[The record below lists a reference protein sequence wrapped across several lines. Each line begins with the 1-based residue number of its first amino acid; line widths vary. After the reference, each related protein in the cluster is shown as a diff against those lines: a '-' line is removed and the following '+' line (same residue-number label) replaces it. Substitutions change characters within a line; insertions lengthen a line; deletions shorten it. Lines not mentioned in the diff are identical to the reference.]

1 MEIDRG
7 TRIDEIACSNG
18 INGNI
23 IAAKV
28 DGRAVD
34 LSRQLENDCSLA
46 WVSVD
51 SPDGLDV
58 LRHSTAHLMAQA
70 VQSLFPGTQVTI
82 GPTIE
87 DGFYYDFKRDQ
98 AFTPEEIKKI
108 ESRMEE
114 IAKSNLKVTREEMPK
129 GQAIELFRRMGE
141 DYKVAILEDI
151 PDEVVSLYRQGDWVD
166 LCRGPHVP
174 STGVLKAFKL
184 TGVAGA
190 YWRGNEKNEMLQRI
204 YGTAWPTKQALKEYL
219 RLVEEA
225 KKRDH
230 RKLGQELG
238 LFMISDAIGPG
249 LPIWLPKGAMVRS
262 ILERYIVDI
271 ERSMGYQHVNTP
283 QLARVD
289 LYKRS
294 GHWDHF
300 KDNMYPPMEF
310 ESKEELVLR
319 PMNCPHHIT
328 IYKHGLHSYRD
339 LPIRLAE
346 LGTMYRYERSGAL
359 SGLSRV
365 RAMTL
370 NDAHI
375 FCLPEQIQAETVAVL
390 RLIQRVYRDF
400 GFKDYWYRLSL
411 RNPND
416 KANFVDNDGMWDR
429 AEAYLRQALTEV
441 GVPFKEAVGEAAYY
455 GPKIDV
461 QLNDVLGHSETLS
474 TVQLDFYLP
483 ERFELEY
490 VDRDGQYKRPV
501 MIHRGVISTME
512 RMMAF
517 LIEHYAGNFPL
528 WLAPVQIKVV
538 TVTDQQLDYARKVSA
553 ELKDAGWRVELDG
566 RNEKLGYK
574 IREAQLAKIP
584 YAIVIGDKEVAGSD
598 RGAAPARRREPGAD
612 GVWRF
617 QRQAACRGCRR
628 NGRSIEIMRSNEE
641 WRCPIAREA
650 RINHQIRAREVR
662 VIGRQGRAARRYAVA

>member
-1 MEIDRG
+1 LTRKRSAVQSCPCLPLFANKIEMDSIHVTLPDGKSVEIPRG
-7 TRIDEIACSNG
+7 TRIDEIAPVVAT
-18 INGNI
+18 NGNI
-23 IAAKV
+23 IAAKI
-28 DGRAVD
+28 DGRPVD
-34 LSRQLENDCSLA
+34 LSRRLDSDCSLA
-46 WVSVD
+46 WVSID

-87 DGFYYDFKRDQ
+87 DGFYYDFKRDR
-98 AFTPEEIKKI
+98 AFTPEEIEKI
-108 ESRMEE
+108 EARMEE
-114 IAKSNLKVTREEMPK
+114 IAKSDLKVSREEMPK
-129 GQAIELFRRMGE
+129 SQAIELFRGMGE
-141 DYKVAILEDI
+141 DYKVAIIEDL
-151 PDEVVSLYRQGDWVD
+151 PDENVSLYRQGDWVD

-174 STGVLKAFKL
+174 STGAIKAFKL

-204 YGTAWPTKQALKEYL
+204 YGTAWPTKQALKEHL
-219 RLVEEA
+219 RLLEEA

-238 LFMISDAIGPG
+238 LFMISDVVGPG

-310 ESKEELVLR
+310 ENKEELVLR

-339 LPIRLAE
+339 LPVRLAE
-346 LGTMYRYERSGAL
+346 LGTMYRYERSGVL

-375 FCLPEQIQAETVAVL
+375 FCLPEQIQAETVGVL
-390 RLIQRVYRDF
+390 QLIQRVYRDF

-411 RNPND
+411 RNPMD
-416 KANFVDNDGMWDR
+416 KANFVDNDAMWDR
-429 AEAYLRQALTEV
+429 AEGYLRQALNEV
-441 GVPFKEAVGEAAYY
+441 GVSFKEAVGEAAYY

-528 WLAPVQIKVV
+528 WLAPVQVKVV
-538 TVTDQQLDYARKVSA
+538 TVTDQQLDYARRVSA
-553 ELKDAGWRVELDG
+553 ELTAAGWRVELDE

-584 YAIVIGDKEVAGSD
+584 YAVVIGDKEVEAQTV
-598 RGAAPARRREPGAD
+598 APRRRGGENVAPLSVGD
-612 GVWRF
+612 F
-617 QRQAACRGCRR
+617 IQRLKFEVAQERG
-628 NGRSIEIMRSNEE
+628 
-641 WRCPIAREA
+641 EA
-650 RINHQIRAREVR
+650 
-662 VIGRQGRAARRYAVA
+662 

>member
-1 MEIDRG
+1 MDSVRVTLSDGKSVEIRRG
-7 TRIDEIACSNG
+7 SRIYELASLLSVDG
-18 INGNI
+18 GI
-23 IAAKV
+23 IAAKLN
-28 DGRAVD
+28 GSPVD
-34 LSRQLENDCSLA
+34 LSRALDEDCSVE
-46 WVSVD
+46 WVSID
-51 SPDGLDV
+51 SPEGLDV

-82 GPTIE
+82 GPTIQ
-87 DGFYYDFKRDQ
+87 DGFYYDFKRETP
-98 AFTPEEIKKI
+98 FTPEEIAKI
-108 ESRMEE
+108 EQRMEE
-114 IAKSNLKVTREEMPK
+114 LARANLKVTREEMPK
-129 GQAIELFRRMGE
+129 AQAIEMFRRMGE
-141 DYKVAILEDI
+141 DYKVSIIEGITED
-151 PDEVVSLYRQGDWVD
+151 PVSLYRQGDWID

-174 STGVLKAFKL
+174 STGKLKAFKI

-190 YWRGNEKNEMLQRI
+190 YWRGDEKNEMLQRI
-204 YGTAWPTKQALKEYL
+204 YGTSWPTKPALKEYL

-249 LPIWLPKGAMVRS
+249 LPIWLPKGALLRS

-271 ERSMGYQHVNTP
+271 ERSLGYQHVNTP

-300 KDNMYPPMEF
+300 KDNMYPPIEF
-310 ESKEELVLR
+310 ENKEELVLR
-319 PMNCPHHIT
+319 PMNCPHHII
-328 IYKHGLHSYRD
+328 IYKHELHSYRN

-375 FCLPEQIQAETVAVL
+375 FCLPQQIQAEAVSVI

-400 GFKDYWYRLSL
+400 GFKEYWYRLSL
-411 RNPND
+411 RNPKD
-416 KANFVDNDGMWDR
+416 KINFVDNDAMWDT
-429 AEAYLRQALTEV
+429 AEEYLRKALAEV
-441 GVPFKEAVGEAAYY
+441 GVPYEEAPGEAAYY

-490 VDRDGQYKRPV
+490 VDKDGQYRRPV

-512 RMMAF
+512 RMTAF
-517 LIEHYAGNFPL
+517 LIEHHAGNFPL
-528 WLAPVQIKVV
+528 WLAPVQLKIV
-538 TVTDQQLDYARKVSA
+538 TVTEQQLDYAREVFT
-553 ELKDAGWRVELDG
+553 ELKDAGWRVELDE

-584 YAIVIGDKEVAGSD
+584 YAIVIGDSEVQAQTVAPRRRGGENLGPMPLNELFERLKSEVAQE
-598 RGAAPARRREPGAD
+598 RG
-612 GVWRF
+612 
-617 QRQAACRGCRR
+617 
-628 NGRSIEIMRSNEE
+628 
-641 WRCPIAREA
+641 EA
-650 RINHQIRAREVR
+650 
-662 VIGRQGRAARRYAVA
+662 

>member
-1 MEIDRG
+1 MDSVRVTLSDGKSVEIRRG
-7 TRIDEIACSNG
+7 SRIYELASLLSVDG
-18 INGNI
+18 GI
-23 IAAKV
+23 IAAKLN
-28 DGRAVD
+28 GSPVD
-34 LSRQLENDCSLA
+34 LSRALNEDCSVE
-46 WVSVD
+46 WVSID
-51 SPDGLDV
+51 SPEGLDV

-82 GPTIE
+82 GPTIQ
-87 DGFYYDFKRDQ
+87 DGFYYDFKRETP
-98 AFTPEEIKKI
+98 FTPEEIAKI
-108 ESRMEE
+108 EHRMEE
-114 IAKSNLKVTREEMPK
+114 LARANLKVTREEMPK
-129 GQAIELFRRMGE
+129 AQAIEMFRRMGE
-141 DYKVAILEDI
+141 DYKVSIIEGITED
-151 PDEVVSLYRQGDWVD
+151 PVSLYRQGDWID

-174 STGVLKAFKL
+174 STGKLKAFKS

-190 YWRGNEKNEMLQRI
+190 YWRGDEKNEMLQRI
-204 YGTAWPTKQALKEYL
+204 YGTSWPTKPALKEYL

-249 LPIWLPKGAMVRS
+249 LPIWLPKGALLRS

-271 ERSMGYQHVNTP
+271 ERSLGYQHVNTP

-300 KDNMYPPMEF
+300 KENMYPPMAF
-310 ESKEELVLR
+310 ENKEELVLR
-319 PMNCPHHIT
+319 PMNCPHHII
-328 IYKHGLHSYRD
+328 IYKHELHSYRN

-375 FCLPEQIQAETVAVL
+375 FCLPQQIQAEAVSVI

-400 GFKDYWYRLSL
+400 GFKEYWYRLSL
-411 RNPND
+411 RNPKD
-416 KANFVDNDGMWDR
+416 KINFVDNDAMWDT
-429 AEAYLRQALTEV
+429 AEEYLRKALAEV
-441 GVPFKEAVGEAAYY
+441 GVPYEEAPGEAAYY

-490 VDRDGQYKRPV
+490 VDKDGQYRRPV

-512 RMMAF
+512 RMTAF
-517 LIEHYAGNFPL
+517 LIEHHAGNFPL
-528 WLAPVQIKVV
+528 WLAPVQLKIV
-538 TVTDQQLDYARKVSA
+538 TVTEQQLDYAREVFT
-553 ELKDAGWRVELDG
+553 ELKDAGWRVELDE
-566 RNEKLGYK
+566 RNEKLGDK

-584 YAIVIGDKEVAGSD
+584 YAIVIGDSEVQAQTVAPRRRGGENLGPMPLNELFERLKSEVAQE
-598 RGAAPARRREPGAD
+598 RG
-612 GVWRF
+612 
-617 QRQAACRGCRR
+617 
-628 NGRSIEIMRSNEE
+628 
-641 WRCPIAREA
+641 EA
-650 RINHQIRAREVR
+650 
-662 VIGRQGRAARRYAVA
+662 

>member
-1 MEIDRG
+1 MDNIRVRLPDGKSVDVGRG
-7 TRIDEIACSNG
+7 TPIEKIAASVGID
-18 INGNI
+18 GNV

-28 DGRAVD
+28 DGRPMD
-34 LSRQLENDCSLA
+34 LSRFIENDCSLS
-46 WVSVD
+46 WVSIE
-51 SPDGLDV
+51 SPEGLDV

-87 DGFYYDFKRDQ
+87 DGFYYDFKRDRP
-98 AFTPEEIKKI
+98 FTLEELEKI
-108 ESRMEE
+108 EARMEE

-129 GQAIELFRRMGE
+129 SQAIELFRAMGE
-141 DYKVAILEDI
+141 DYKVTIIEEL
-151 PDEVVSLYRQGDWVD
+151 PDEKVSLYRQGDWVD

-174 STGVLKAFKL
+174 STAVIKAFKL
-184 TGVAGA
+184 THVAGA

-204 YGTAWPTKQALKEYL
+204 YGTAWPTKQALKEHL
-219 RLVEEA
+219 RLLEEA

-249 LPIWLPKGAMVRS
+249 LPLLLPKGAMIRS

-271 ERSMGYQHVNTP
+271 ERSGGYQHVNTP

-289 LYKRS
+289 LYKQS

-310 ESKEELVLR
+310 ENKEQLVLR
-319 PMNCPHHIT
+319 PMNCPHHIM
-328 IYKHGLHSYRD
+328 IYKHELRSYRD
-339 LPIRLAE
+339 LPLRLAE
-346 LGTMYRYERSGAL
+346 LGTMYRYERSGTL

-375 FCLPEQIQAETVAVL
+375 FCLPEQIQSETVGVL
-390 RLIQRVYRDF
+390 RLIERVYRDF

-411 RNPND
+411 RNPKD
-416 KANFVDNDGMWDR
+416 KTSFVDNDRMWDG
-429 AEAYLRQALTEV
+429 AEQHLRQALSEA
-441 GVPFKEAVGEAAYY
+441 GVSYKEAVGEAAYY

-461 QLNDVLGHSETLS
+461 QLNDILGHSETLS

-490 VDRDGQYKRPV
+490 VDKDGQYKRPV

-512 RMMAF
+512 RMMSF

-528 WLAPVQIKVV
+528 WLAPVQLKIV
-538 TVTDQQLDYARKVSA
+538 TVTDQQLEYARKVYQ
-553 ELKDAGWRVELDG
+553 ELKASGWRVELDE

-584 YAIVIGDKEVAGSD
+584 YTVVIGDKEIAAQTVA
-598 RGAAPARRREPGAD
+598 PRRRGGENLPPMSVPD
-612 GVWRF
+612 F
-617 QRQAACRGCRR
+617 IQRL
-628 NGRSIEIMRSNEE
+628 RSEL
-641 WRCPIAREA
+641 AQKGGEA
-650 RINHQIRAREVR
+650 
-662 VIGRQGRAARRYAVA
+662 

>member
-1 MEIDRG
+1 MESIRVTLPDGKPVEVHRG
-7 TRIDEIACSNG
+7 TKVADLASSLGLNG
-18 INGNI
+18 AI

-28 DGRAVD
+28 DGCLVD
-34 LSRQLENDCSLA
+34 LDRVLDNDCA
-46 WVSVD
+46 IEWVSSD
-51 SPDGLDV
+51 SPDGLDI

-98 AFTPEEIKKI
+98 PFTAEELEKI
-108 ESRMEE
+108 ETRMEE
-114 IAKSNLKVTREEMPK
+114 IAKSNLKVVREEMPK
-129 GQAIELFRRMGE
+129 SQAIELFRKMGE
-141 DYKVAILEDI
+141 DYKVVILKDI
-151 PDEVVSLYRQGDWVD
+151 PEETVSLYRQGDWVD

-174 STGVLKAFKL
+174 STKALRAFKL

-190 YWRGNEKNEMLQRI
+190 YWRGDEKNEMLQRI
-204 YGTAWPTKQALKEYL
+204 YGTAWATKEALKEHL
-219 RLVEEA
+219 RRLEEA

-238 LFMISDAIGPG
+238 LFMVSDAIGPG
-249 LPIWLPKGAMVRS
+249 LPLWLPKGALVRS
-262 ILERYIVDI
+262 ILERYIVDL
-271 ERSMGYQHVNTP
+271 ERGLGYQHVNTP

-310 ESKEELVLR
+310 ENKEQLVLR
-319 PMNCPHHIT
+319 PMNCPHHIM
-328 IYKHGLHSYRD
+328 IYKHELHSYRD

-375 FCLPEQIQAETVAVL
+375 FCLPEQIQSEAVGVL
-390 RLIQRVYRDF
+390 RLIERVYRDF
-400 GFKDYWYRLSL
+400 GFKDYWFRLSL
-411 RNPND
+411 RNPKD
-416 KANFVDNDGMWDR
+416 KANFVDNDAMWDK
-429 AEAYLRQALTEV
+429 AESCLREALREV
-441 GVPFKEAVGEAAYY
+441 GVPYKEATGEAAYY

-490 VDRDGQYKRPV
+490 VDKDGQYKRPV

-528 WLAPVQIKVV
+528 WLAPVQLKVV
-538 TVTDQQLDYARKVSA
+538 TVTDQQLDYAQRVAS
-553 ELKDAGWRVELDG
+553 ELKEAGWRVEVDE

-584 YAIVIGDKEVAGSD
+584 YAVVIGDKEVQSQTVA
-598 RGAAPARRREPGAD
+598 ARRRGGENLAPMSVSAFIER
-612 GVWRF
+612 VKAEMV
-617 QRQAACRGCRR
+617 QERG
-628 NGRSIEIMRSNEE
+628 GS
-641 WRCPIAREA
+641 
-650 RINHQIRAREVR
+650 
-662 VIGRQGRAARRYAVA
+662 

>member
-1 MEIDRG
+1 MDRIHVTLPDG
-7 TRIDEIACSNG
+7 KSVEVRPETTIDEIIDSAGLKKNV
-18 INGNI
+18 

-34 LSRQLENDCSLA
+34 LKHAVEKDCALEWISL
-46 WVSVD
+46 D
-51 SPDGLDV
+51 SAEGLDI
-58 LRHSTAHLMAQA
+58 LRHSTAHLMAEA

-87 DGFYYDFKRDQ
+87 DGFYYDFKRDK
-98 AFTPEEIKKI
+98 AFSPEELEQI
-108 ESRMEE
+108 EKRMQELSKANAT
-114 IAKSNLKVTREEMPK
+114 ITREEMPRA
-129 GQAIELFRRMGE
+129 QAIEMFRKMGE
-141 DYKVAILEDI
+141 DYKVEILEGI
-151 PDEVVSLYRQGDWVD
+151 PDETVSLYRQSDWVD
-166 LCRGPHVP
+166 LCRGPHLP
-174 STGVLKAFKL
+174 STGWVKAFKL

-204 YGTAWPTKQALKEYL
+204 YGTAWDTRENLKDYL
-219 RLVEEA
+219 RRVEEA

-238 LFMISDAIGPG
+238 LFMVSEAIGPG
-249 LPIWLPKGAMVRS
+249 LPLLLPKGAMIRS
-262 ILERYIVDI
+262 ILERYIVDL
-271 ERSMGYQHVNTP
+271 ERSVGYQHVSTP

-289 LYKRS
+289 LYKQS
-294 GHWDHF
+294 GHWEHF
-300 KDNMYPPMEF
+300 KNNMYPPMEF
-310 ESKEELVLR
+310 ENKEELVLR
-319 PMNCPHHIT
+319 PMNCPHHII
-328 IYKHGLHSYRD
+328 IYKHELRSYRD

-346 LGTMYRYERSGAL
+346 LGTMYRYERSGTL

-375 FCLPEQIQAETVAVL
+375 FCLPEQIQAEAVGVL
-390 RLIQRVYRDF
+390 QLIERVYRNF

-411 RNPND
+411 RDPKD
-416 KANFVDNDGMWDR
+416 KVNFVDNDAMWEK
-429 AEAYLRQALTEV
+429 AESHLRQALKEV
-441 GVPFKEAVGEAAYY
+441 GVPYKEALGEAAYY

-490 VDRDGQYKRPV
+490 VDKDGQYKRPV
-501 MIHRGVISTME
+501 MVHRGVISTME
-512 RMMAF
+512 RMMSF

-528 WLAPVQIKVV
+528 WLAPVQLKIV
-538 TVTDQQLDYARKVSA
+538 TVTDQQLEYAKEVFK
-553 ELKDAGWRVELDG
+553 ELRDSGWRVELDG

-584 YAIVIGDKEVAGSD
+584 YTVVIGDKEVEA
-598 RGAAPARRREPGAD
+598 RTVAPRRRGGENLGPMPLAQ
-612 GVWRF
+612 F
-617 QRQAACRGCRR
+617 
-628 NGRSIEIMRSNEE
+628 IEKLRAELAQEMG
-641 WRCPIAREA
+641 EA
-650 RINHQIRAREVR
+650 
-662 VIGRQGRAARRYAVA
+662 

>member
-1 MEIDRG
+1 
-7 TRIDEIACSNG
+7 
-18 INGNI
+18 
-23 IAAKV
+23 
-28 DGRAVD
+28 
-34 LSRQLENDCSLA
+34 
-46 WVSVD
+46 
-51 SPDGLDV
+51 
-58 LRHSTAHLMAQA
+58 
-70 VQSLFPGTQVTI
+70 
-82 GPTIE
+82 
-87 DGFYYDFKRDQ
+87 
-98 AFTPEEIKKI
+98 
-108 ESRMEE
+108 
-114 IAKSNLKVTREEMPK
+114 
-129 GQAIELFRRMGE
+129 
-141 DYKVAILEDI
+141 
-151 PDEVVSLYRQGDWVD
+151 RQGDWVD

-174 STGVLKAFKL
+174 STAAIKAFKL

-190 YWRGNEKNEMLQRI
+190 YWRGDEKNEMLQRI
-204 YGTAWPTKQALKEYL
+204 YGTAWPTKQALKEHL
-219 RLVEEA
+219 RLLEEA

-238 LFMISDAIGPG
+238 LFMISDAVGPG

-289 LYKRS
+289 LYKQS

-300 KDNMYPPMEF
+300 KKNMYPPMQL

-319 PMNCPHHIT
+319 PMNCPHHIA

-339 LPIRLAE
+339 LPVRLAE

-375 FCLPEQIQAETVAVL
+375 FCLPEQIQTETVAVL

-400 GFKDYWYRLSL
+400 GFQDYWYRLSL
-411 RNPND
+411 RNRMD
-416 KANFVDNDGMWDR
+416 KANFVDNDDMWDR
-429 AEAYLRQALTEV
+429 AEAYLRQALNEV

-490 VDRDGQYKRPV
+490 VDRDGHYKRPV

-528 WLAPVQIKVV
+528 WLAPVQVKVV
-538 TVTDQQLDYARKVSA
+538 TVTDEQLDYARKVSA
-553 ELKDAGWRVELDG
+553 ELKDAGWRVELDE

-584 YAIVIGDKEVAGSD
+584 YAVVIGAKEVEAQTVTPRRRGGENLPPLSVND
-598 RGAAPARRREPGAD
+598 FIVRLKAEVAQERGAA
-612 GVWRF
+612 
-617 QRQAACRGCRR
+617 
-628 NGRSIEIMRSNEE
+628 
-641 WRCPIAREA
+641 
-650 RINHQIRAREVR
+650 
-662 VIGRQGRAARRYAVA
+662 

>member
-1 MEIDRG
+1 MDSVRVTLSDGKSVEIRRG
-7 TRIDEIACSNG
+7 SRIYELASLLSVDG
-18 INGNI
+18 GI
-23 IAAKV
+23 IAAKLN
-28 DGRAVD
+28 GSPVD
-34 LSRQLENDCSLA
+34 LSRALDEDCSLE
-46 WVSVD
+46 WVSID
-51 SPDGLDV
+51 SPEGLDV

-82 GPTIE
+82 GPTIQ
-87 DGFYYDFKRDQ
+87 DGFYYDFKRETP
-98 AFTPEEIKKI
+98 FTPEEIAKI
-108 ESRMEE
+108 EQRMEE
-114 IAKSNLKVTREEMPK
+114 LARANLKVTREEMPK
-129 GQAIELFRRMGE
+129 AQAIEMFRRMGE
-141 DYKVAILEDI
+141 DYKVSIIEGITED
-151 PDEVVSLYRQGDWVD
+151 PVSLYRQGDWID

-174 STGVLKAFKL
+174 STGKLKAFKI

-190 YWRGNEKNEMLQRI
+190 YWRGDEKNEMLQRI
-204 YGTAWPTKQALKEYL
+204 YGTSWPTKPALKEYL

-249 LPIWLPKGAMVRS
+249 LPIWLPKGALLRS

-271 ERSMGYQHVNTP
+271 ERSLGYQHVNTP

-300 KDNMYPPMEF
+300 KDNMYPPMAF
-310 ESKEELVLR
+310 ENKEELVLR
-319 PMNCPHHIT
+319 PMNCPHHII
-328 IYKHGLHSYRD
+328 IYKHELHSYRN

-375 FCLPEQIQAETVAVL
+375 FCLPEQIQAEAVGVI

-400 GFKDYWYRLSL
+400 GFKEYWYRLSL
-411 RNPND
+411 RNPKD
-416 KANFVDNDGMWDR
+416 KINFVDNDAMWDT
-429 AEAYLRQALTEV
+429 AEEYLRQALAEV
-441 GVPFKEAVGEAAYY
+441 GVPYKEAPGEAAYY

-490 VDRDGQYKRPV
+490 VDKDGQYKRPV

-512 RMMAF
+512 RMTAF
-517 LIEHYAGNFPL
+517 LIEHHAGNFPL
-528 WLAPVQIKVV
+528 WLAPVQLKIV
-538 TVTDQQLDYARKVSA
+538 TVTEQQLDYAREVFT
-553 ELKDAGWRVELDG
+553 ELKDAGWRVELDE

-584 YAIVIGDKEVAGSD
+584 YAIVIGDSEVQAQTVAPRRRGGENLAPMPLNEFIERLKSEVAQE
-598 RGAAPARRREPGAD
+598 RG
-612 GVWRF
+612 
-617 QRQAACRGCRR
+617 
-628 NGRSIEIMRSNEE
+628 
-641 WRCPIAREA
+641 EA
-650 RINHQIRAREVR
+650 
-662 VIGRQGRAARRYAVA
+662 

>member
-1 MEIDRG
+1 MENIHVRLPDGQTVEVRRG
-7 TRIDEIACSNG
+7 TRIDEIGSGRRADG
-18 INGNI
+18 DI

-28 DGRAVD
+28 DGRPVD
-34 LSRQLENDCSLA
+34 LNRPVDQDCFLEWISI
-46 WVSVD
+46 D

-87 DGFYYDFKRDQ
+87 DGFYYDFKRDR
-98 AFTPEEIKKI
+98 AFTAEELEKI
-108 ESRMEE
+108 EARMAE
-114 IAKSNLKVTREEMPK
+114 IAQSNLKVSREEMPK
-129 GQAIELFRRMGE
+129 SKAIELFRNMGE
-141 DYKVAILEDI
+141 DYKVAILEEI
-151 PDEVVSLYRQGDWVD
+151 PDETVSLYRQGDWVD

-174 STGVLKAFKL
+174 STGAIKAFKL

-204 YGTAWPTKQALKEYL
+204 YGTSWPTKQALKEHL
-219 RLVEEA
+219 RLLEEA

-249 LPIWLPKGAMVRS
+249 LPVWLPKGAMVRS
-262 ILERYIVDI
+262 ILERYIVDL
-271 ERSMGYQHVNTP
+271 ERSLGYQHVNTP

-300 KDNMYPPMEF
+300 KDNMYPLMEF
-310 ESKEELVLR
+310 ENKEELVLR
-319 PMNCPHHIT
+319 PMNCPHHIV
-328 IYKHGLHSYRD
+328 IYQHGLHSYRD

-346 LGTMYRYERSGAL
+346 LGTMYRYERSGTL

-375 FCLPEQIQAETVAVL
+375 FCLPEQIQSEAVGVL
-390 RLIQRVYRDF
+390 RLIERVYRDF

-411 RNPND
+411 RNSKD
-416 KANFVDNDGMWDR
+416 KANFVDNDAMWDK
-429 AEAYLRQALTEV
+429 AESYLRQALSEV
-441 GVPFKEAVGEAAYY
+441 GVAYKEAVGEAAYY

-490 VDRDGQYKRPV
+490 VDKDGQYKRPV

-517 LIEHYAGNFPL
+517 LIEHHAGNFPL
-528 WLAPVQIKVV
+528 WLAPVQIKIV
-538 TVTDQQLDYARKVSA
+538 TVTDQQLDYARRIFM
-553 ELKDAGWRVELDG
+553 ELKAGGWRVELDE

-584 YAIVIGDKEVAGSD
+584 YAVVIGDKEVQAQTV
-598 RGAAPARRREPGAD
+598 APRRRGGENLPSMSLND
-612 GVWRF
+612 FVERLK
-617 QRQAACRGCRR
+617 
-628 NGRSIEIMRSNEE
+628 SEL
-641 WRCPIAREA
+641 AREKGEA
-650 RINHQIRAREVR
+650 
-662 VIGRQGRAARRYAVA
+662 

>member
-1 MEIDRG
+1 MDSVRVTFSDGNSVEIGRG
-7 TRIDEIACSNG
+7 SRIYELASLLGVDG
-18 INGNI
+18 GV

-28 DGRAVD
+28 NGSPVD
-34 LSRQLENDCSLA
+34 LSWVLEEDCSVE
-46 WVSVD
+46 WVSID
-51 SPDGLDV
+51 SPEGLDV

-82 GPTIE
+82 GPTIQ
-87 DGFYYDFKRDQ
+87 DGFYYDFKRE
-98 AFTPEEIKKI
+98 TPFAP
-108 ESRMEE
+108 EE
-114 IAKSNLKVTREEMPK
+114 IAKIEQRMDELARANLKVTREEMPK
-129 GQAIELFRRMGE
+129 AEAIEMFRRMGE
-141 DYKVAILEDI
+141 DYKVSIIEGITDD
-151 PDEVVSLYRQGDWVD
+151 PVSLYRQGDWID

-174 STGVLKAFKL
+174 STGKLKAFKI

-190 YWRGNEKNEMLQRI
+190 YWRGDEKNEMLQRI
-204 YGTAWPTKQALKEYL
+204 YGTSWPTKQALKDYL

-238 LFMISDAIGPG
+238 LFMISDAVGPG
-249 LPIWLPKGAMVRS
+249 LPIWLPKGAMLRS

-271 ERSMGYQHVNTP
+271 ERSLGYQHVNTP

-300 KDNMYPPMEF
+300 KDNMYPPMAF
-310 ESKEELVLR
+310 ENKEELVLR
-319 PMNCPHHIT
+319 PMNCPHHII
-328 IYKHGLHSYRD
+328 IYKHELHSYRN

-370 NDAHI
+370 NDAPI
-375 FCLPEQIQAETVAVL
+375 FCLPEQIQAEAVGVL

-400 GFKDYWYRLSL
+400 GFKEYWYRLSL

-416 KANFVDNDGMWDR
+416 KTNFVDNDAMWDT
-429 AEAYLRQALTEV
+429 AEEYLRQALVEV
-441 GVPFKEAVGEAAYY
+441 GVPYKEAPGEAAYY

-490 VDRDGQYKRPV
+490 VDKDGQYKRPV

-512 RMMAF
+512 RMTAF
-517 LIEHYAGNFPL
+517 LIEHHAGNFPL
-528 WLAPVQIKVV
+528 WLAPVQLKIV
-538 TVTDQQLDYARKVSA
+538 TVTEQQLDYARKVFS
-553 ELKDAGWRVELDG
+553 ELKDAGWRVELDE

-584 YAIVIGDKEVAGSD
+584 YAIVIGASEVQAQTLAPRRRGGENLAPMPLNEFMERLRSEVAEE
-598 RGAAPARRREPGAD
+598 RG
-612 GVWRF
+612 
-617 QRQAACRGCRR
+617 
-628 NGRSIEIMRSNEE
+628 
-641 WRCPIAREA
+641 EA
-650 RINHQIRAREVR
+650 
-662 VIGRQGRAARRYAVA
+662 

>member
-1 MEIDRG
+1 MENIHVRLPDGQTVEVRRG
-7 TRIDEIACSNG
+7 TRIDEIGSGHRADG
-18 INGNI
+18 DI

-28 DGRAVD
+28 DGRPVD
-34 LSRQLENDCSLA
+34 LNRPVEQDCFLEWISI
-46 WVSVD
+46 D

-87 DGFYYDFKRDQ
+87 DGFYYDFKRDR
-98 AFTPEEIKKI
+98 AFTAEELEKI
-108 ESRMEE
+108 EARMAE
-114 IAKSNLKVTREEMPK
+114 IAQSNLKVSREEMPK
-129 GQAIELFRRMGE
+129 SQAIELFRNMGE
-141 DYKVAILEDI
+141 DYKVAILEEI
-151 PDEVVSLYRQGDWVD
+151 PDETVSLYRQGDWVD

-174 STGVLKAFKL
+174 STGAIKAFKL

-204 YGTAWPTKQALKEYL
+204 YGTSWPTKQALKEHL
-219 RLVEEA
+219 RLLEEA

-249 LPIWLPKGAMVRS
+249 LPVWLPKGAMVRS
-262 ILERYIVDI
+262 ILERYIVDL
-271 ERSMGYQHVNTP
+271 ERSLGYQHVNTP

-300 KDNMYPPMEF
+300 KDNMYPLMEF
-310 ESKEELVLR
+310 ENKEELVLR
-319 PMNCPHHIT
+319 PMNCPHHIV
-328 IYKHGLHSYRD
+328 IYQHGLHSYRD

-375 FCLPEQIQAETVAVL
+375 FCLPEQIQSEAVGVL
-390 RLIQRVYRDF
+390 RLIERVYRDF

-411 RNPND
+411 RNSKD
-416 KANFVDNDGMWDR
+416 KANFVDNDAMWDK
-429 AEAYLRQALTEV
+429 AESYLRQALSEV
-441 GVPFKEAVGEAAYY
+441 GVAYKEAVGEAAYY

-490 VDRDGQYKRPV
+490 VDKDGQYKRPV

-517 LIEHYAGNFPL
+517 LIEHHAGNFPL
-528 WLAPVQIKVV
+528 WLAPVQIKIV
-538 TVTDQQLDYARKVSA
+538 TVTDQQLDYARRIFM
-553 ELKDAGWRVELDG
+553 ELKAGGWRVELDE

-584 YAIVIGDKEVAGSD
+584 YAVVIGDKEVQAQTV
-598 RGAAPARRREPGAD
+598 APRRRGGENLPSMSLND
-612 GVWRF
+612 FVERLK
-617 QRQAACRGCRR
+617 
-628 NGRSIEIMRSNEE
+628 SEL
-641 WRCPIAREA
+641 AREKGEA
-650 RINHQIRAREVR
+650 
-662 VIGRQGRAARRYAVA
+662 

>member
-1 MEIDRG
+1 MNSVRVTLSDGKSVEIRRG
-7 TRIDEIACSNG
+7 SRIYELASLLSVDG
-18 INGNI
+18 GI
-23 IAAKV
+23 IAAKLN
-28 DGRAVD
+28 GCPVD
-34 LSRQLENDCSLA
+34 LSRALDEDCSVE
-46 WVSVD
+46 WVSID
-51 SPDGLDV
+51 SPEGLDV

-82 GPTIE
+82 GPTIQ
-87 DGFYYDFKRDQ
+87 DGFYYDFKRETP
-98 AFTPEEIKKI
+98 FTPEEIAKI
-108 ESRMEE
+108 EQRMEE
-114 IAKSNLKVTREEMPK
+114 LARANLGVTREEMPK
-129 GQAIELFRRMGE
+129 AQAIEMFRRMGE
-141 DYKVAILEDI
+141 DYKVSIIEGITED
-151 PDEVVSLYRQGDWVD
+151 PVSLYRQGDWID

-174 STGVLKAFKL
+174 STGKLKAFKI

-190 YWRGNEKNEMLQRI
+190 YWRGDEKNEMLQRI
-204 YGTAWPTKQALKEYL
+204 YGTSWPTKQALKEYL

-249 LPIWLPKGAMVRS
+249 LPIWLPKGALLRS

-271 ERSMGYQHVNTP
+271 ERSLGYQHVNTP

-300 KDNMYPPMEF
+300 KDNMYPPMTF
-310 ESKEELVLR
+310 ENKEELVLR
-319 PMNCPHHIT
+319 PMNCPHHII
-328 IYKHGLHSYRD
+328 IYKHELHSYRN

-375 FCLPEQIQAETVAVL
+375 FCLPEQIQAEAVGVI

-400 GFKDYWYRLSL
+400 GFKEYWYRLSL
-411 RNPND
+411 RNPKD
-416 KANFVDNDGMWDR
+416 KINFVDNDAMWDT
-429 AEAYLRQALTEV
+429 AEEYLRQALAEV
-441 GVPFKEAVGEAAYY
+441 GVPYKEAPGEAAYY

-490 VDRDGQYKRPV
+490 VDKDGQYKRPV

-512 RMMAF
+512 RMTAF
-517 LIEHYAGNFPL
+517 LIEHHAGNFPL
-528 WLAPVQIKVV
+528 WLAPVQLKIV
-538 TVTDQQLDYARKVSA
+538 TVTEQQLDYADKVFT
-553 ELKDAGWRVELDG
+553 ELKDAGWRVELDE

-584 YAIVIGDKEVAGSD
+584 YAIVIGDSEVQAQTVAPRRRGGENLAPMPLNEFMERLRSEVAQE
-598 RGAAPARRREPGAD
+598 RG
-612 GVWRF
+612 
-617 QRQAACRGCRR
+617 
-628 NGRSIEIMRSNEE
+628 
-641 WRCPIAREA
+641 EA
-650 RINHQIRAREVR
+650 
-662 VIGRQGRAARRYAVA
+662 

>member
-1 MEIDRG
+1 MESIHVTLPDGKSVEVHRG
-7 TRIDEIACSNG
+7 TRIDEIVPSIAADG
-18 INGNI
+18 DI

-28 DGRAVD
+28 DGRPVD
-34 LSRQLENDCSLA
+34 LSRQLDNDCALA
-46 WVSVD
+46 WISVD
-51 SPDGLDV
+51 SPEGLEV
-58 LRHSTAHLMAQA
+58 LRHSAAHLMAQA

-87 DGFYYDFKRDQ
+87 DGFYYDFKRGQ
-98 AFTPEEIKKI
+98 AFTPEEIEKI
-108 ESRMEE
+108 EARMEE
-114 IAKSNLKVTREEMPK
+114 IARSNLKVTREEMPRK
-129 GQAIELFRRMGE
+129 RAIELFRSMGE
-141 DYKVAILEDI
+141 DYKVEILEEI
-151 PDEVVSLYRQGDWVD
+151 PDDTVSLYRQGDWVD

-174 STGVLKAFKL
+174 STAAIKAFKL

-190 YWRGNEKNEMLQRI
+190 YWRGNERNEMLQRI
-204 YGTAWPTKQALKEYL
+204 YGTAWPTKQALKEHL
-219 RLVEEA
+219 RLLEEA

-238 LFMISDAIGPG
+238 LFMISDAVGPG

-300 KDNMYPPMEF
+300 KDNMYPPMQF

-339 LPIRLAE
+339 LPVRLAE

-375 FCLPEQIQAETVAVL
+375 FCLPEQIQTEAVAVL
-390 RLIQRVYRDF
+390 RLIERVYRDF

-411 RNPND
+411 RNPMD
-416 KANFVDNDGMWDR
+416 KANFVDNDVMWDK
-429 AEAYLRQALTEV
+429 AEGYLRQALSEV
-441 GVPFKEAVGEAAYY
+441 GVSYKEAMGEAAYY

-490 VDRDGQYKRPV
+490 VDSDGQYKRPV

-528 WLAPVQIKVV
+528 WLAPVQVKVV

-553 ELKDAGWRVELDG
+553 ELKEAGWRVELDE

-584 YAIVIGDKEVAGSD
+584 YALVIGDKEVDAATVAPRRRGGENLPALSVND
-598 RGAAPARRREPGAD
+598 FIQQLKSEVAQERGA
-612 GVWRF
+612 
-617 QRQAACRGCRR
+617 
-628 NGRSIEIMRSNEE
+628 S
-641 WRCPIAREA
+641 
-650 RINHQIRAREVR
+650 
-662 VIGRQGRAARRYAVA
+662 

>member
-1 MEIDRG
+1 MIG
-7 TRIDEIACSNG
+7 LTY
-18 INGNI
+18 
-23 IAAKV
+23 V
-28 DGRAVD
+28 VGRTC
-34 LSRQLENDCSLA
+34 LRLES
-46 WVSVD
+46 
-51 SPDGLDV
+51 
-58 LRHSTAHLMAQA
+58 
-70 VQSLFPGTQVTI
+70 
-82 GPTIE
+82 
-87 DGFYYDFKRDQ
+87 Y
-98 AFTPEEIKKI
+98 
-108 ESRMEE
+108 
-114 IAKSNLKVTREEMPK
+114 
-129 GQAIELFRRMGE
+129 
-141 DYKVAILEDI
+141 
-151 PDEVVSLYRQGDWVD
+151 
-166 LCRGPHVP
+166 
-174 STGVLKAFKL
+174 KAFKI

-190 YWRGNEKNEMLQRI
+190 YWRGDEKNEMLQRI
-204 YGTAWPTKQALKEYL
+204 YGTSWPTKQALKEYL

-249 LPIWLPKGAMVRS
+249 LPIWLPKGALLRS
-262 ILERYIVDI
+262 ILERYIVDL
-271 ERSMGYQHVNTP
+271 ERSLGYQHVNTP

-300 KDNMYPPMEF
+300 KDNMYPPMTF
-310 ESKEELVLR
+310 ENKEELVLR
-319 PMNCPHHIT
+319 PMNCPHHII
-328 IYKHGLHSYRD
+328 IYKHELHSYRN

-375 FCLPEQIQAETVAVL
+375 FCLPEQIQAEAVGVL

-400 GFKDYWYRLSL
+400 GFKDYWYRFSL
-411 RNPND
+411 RNPKD
-416 KANFVDNDGMWDR
+416 KINFVDNDAMWDT
-429 AEAYLRQALTEV
+429 AEDYLRQALAEV
-441 GVPFKEAVGEAAYY
+441 GVPYKEAPGEAAYY

-490 VDRDGQYKRPV
+490 VDKDGQYKRPV

-512 RMMAF
+512 RMTAF
-517 LIEHYAGNFPL
+517 LIEHHAGNFPL
-528 WLAPVQIKVV
+528 WLAPVQLKIV
-538 TVTDQQLDYARKVSA
+538 TVTEQQLDYARKVFI
-553 ELKDAGWRVELDG
+553 ELQDAGWRVDLDE

-584 YAIVIGDKEVAGSD
+584 YAIVIGDNEVQAQTVAPRRRGGENLAPMPLNEFMERLRSEVAQE
-598 RGAAPARRREPGAD
+598 RG
-612 GVWRF
+612 
-617 QRQAACRGCRR
+617 
-628 NGRSIEIMRSNEE
+628 
-641 WRCPIAREA
+641 EA
-650 RINHQIRAREVR
+650 
-662 VIGRQGRAARRYAVA
+662 

>member
-1 MEIDRG
+1 MENIHVRLPDGQTVEVRRG
-7 TRIDEIACSNG
+7 TRIDEIGSGHRADG
-18 INGNI
+18 DI

-28 DGRAVD
+28 DGRPVD
-34 LSRQLENDCSLA
+34 LNRPVEQDCFLEWISI
-46 WVSVD
+46 D

-87 DGFYYDFKRDQ
+87 DGFYYDFKRDR
-98 AFTPEEIKKI
+98 AFTAEELEKI
-108 ESRMEE
+108 EARMAE
-114 IAKSNLKVTREEMPK
+114 IAQSNLKVSREEMPK
-129 GQAIELFRRMGE
+129 SKAIELFRNMGE
-141 DYKVAILEDI
+141 DYKVAILEEI
-151 PDEVVSLYRQGDWVD
+151 PDETVSLYRQGDWVD

-174 STGVLKAFKL
+174 STGAIKAFKL

-204 YGTAWPTKQALKEYL
+204 YGTSWPTKQALKEHL
-219 RLVEEA
+219 RLLEEA

-249 LPIWLPKGAMVRS
+249 LPVWLPKGAMVRS
-262 ILERYIVDI
+262 ILERYIVDL
-271 ERSMGYQHVNTP
+271 ERSLGYQHVNTP

-300 KDNMYPPMEF
+300 KDNMYPLMEF
-310 ESKEELVLR
+310 ENKEELVLR
-319 PMNCPHHIT
+319 PMNCPHHIV
-328 IYKHGLHSYRD
+328 IYQHGLHSYRD

-375 FCLPEQIQAETVAVL
+375 FCLPEQIQSEAVGVL
-390 RLIQRVYRDF
+390 RLIERVYRDF

-411 RNPND
+411 RNSKD
-416 KANFVDNDGMWDR
+416 KANFVDNDAMWDK
-429 AEAYLRQALTEV
+429 AESYLRQALSEV
-441 GVPFKEAVGEAAYY
+441 GVAYKEAVGEAAYY

-490 VDRDGQYKRPV
+490 VDKDGQYKRPV

-517 LIEHYAGNFPL
+517 LIEHHAGNFPL
-528 WLAPVQIKVV
+528 WLAPVQIKIV
-538 TVTDQQLDYARKVSA
+538 TVTDQQLDYARRIFM
-553 ELKDAGWRVELDG
+553 ELKAGGWRVELDE

-584 YAIVIGDKEVAGSD
+584 YAVVIGDKEVQAQTV
-598 RGAAPARRREPGAD
+598 APRRRGGENLPSMSLND
-612 GVWRF
+612 FVERLK
-617 QRQAACRGCRR
+617 
-628 NGRSIEIMRSNEE
+628 SEL
-641 WRCPIAREA
+641 AREKGEA
-650 RINHQIRAREVR
+650 
-662 VIGRQGRAARRYAVA
+662 

>member
-1 MEIDRG
+1 MDSVRVTLNDGNSVEIRRG
-7 TRIDEIACSNG
+7 SRIYELASLLSVDGA
-18 INGNI
+18 I
-23 IAAKV
+23 IAAKIN
-28 DGRAVD
+28 GSPMD
-34 LSRQLENDCSLA
+34 LSRALDEDCSLE
-46 WVSVD
+46 WVSID
-51 SPDGLDV
+51 SPEGLDV

-87 DGFYYDFKRDQ
+87 DGFYYDFKRETP
-98 AFTPEEIKKI
+98 FTPEEIVKI
-108 ESRMEE
+108 EERMEE
-114 IAKSNLKVTREEMPK
+114 LARANLRVTREEMPK
-129 GQAIELFRRMGE
+129 AQAIEMFRRMGE
-141 DYKVAILEDI
+141 DYKVSIIEGITDDPI
-151 PDEVVSLYRQGDWVD
+151 SLYRQGDWVD

-174 STGVLKAFKL
+174 STGKLKAFKL

-190 YWRGNEKNEMLQRI
+190 YWRGDEKNEMLQRI

-249 LPIWLPKGAMVRS
+249 LPIWLPKGAMLRS

-271 ERSMGYQHVNTP
+271 ERSLGYQHVSTP

-300 KDNMYPPMEF
+300 KDNMYPPMAF
-310 ESKEELVLR
+310 DNKEELVLR
-319 PMNCPHHIT
+319 PMNCPHHII
-328 IYKHGLHSYRD
+328 IYKHELHSYRN

-375 FCLPEQIQAETVAVL
+375 FCLPEQIQAEAVGVL

-400 GFKDYWYRLSL
+400 GFKKYWYRLSL
-411 RNPND
+411 RKPND
-416 KANFVDNDGMWDR
+416 KTNFVDNDAMWDT
-429 AEAYLRQALTEV
+429 AEDYLRQALAEV
-441 GVPFKEAVGEAAYY
+441 GVPYKEAPGEAAYY

-490 VDRDGQYKRPV
+490 VDKDGRYRRPV

-512 RMMAF
+512 RMTAF
-517 LIEHYAGNFPL
+517 LIEHHAGNFPL
-528 WLAPVQIKVV
+528 WLAPVQLKIV
-538 TVTDQQLDYARKVSA
+538 TVTEQQLDYARKVSTQ
-553 ELKDAGWRVELDG
+553 LKDAGWRVELDE

-584 YAIVIGDKEVAGSD
+584 YAVVIGDSEVQAQTVAPRRRGGENLTPMPLNEFMERLRSEVAQE
-598 RGAAPARRREPGAD
+598 RG
-612 GVWRF
+612 
-617 QRQAACRGCRR
+617 
-628 NGRSIEIMRSNEE
+628 
-641 WRCPIAREA
+641 EA
-650 RINHQIRAREVR
+650 
-662 VIGRQGRAARRYAVA
+662 

>member
-1 MEIDRG
+1 MENIHVRLPDGQTVEVRRG
-7 TRIDEIACSNG
+7 TRIDEIGSGHRADG
-18 INGNI
+18 DI

-28 DGRAVD
+28 DGRPVD
-34 LSRQLENDCSLA
+34 LNRPVDQDCFLEWISI
-46 WVSVD
+46 D

-87 DGFYYDFKRDQ
+87 DGFYYDFKRDR
-98 AFTPEEIKKI
+98 AFTAEELEKI
-108 ESRMEE
+108 EARMAE
-114 IAKSNLKVTREEMPK
+114 IAQSNLKVSREEMPK
-129 GQAIELFRRMGE
+129 SKAIELFRNMGE
-141 DYKVAILEDI
+141 DYKVAILEEI
-151 PDEVVSLYRQGDWVD
+151 PDETVSLYRQGDWVD

-174 STGVLKAFKL
+174 STGAIKAFKL

-204 YGTAWPTKQALKEYL
+204 YGTSWPTKQALKEHL
-219 RLVEEA
+219 RLLEEA

-249 LPIWLPKGAMVRS
+249 LPVWLPKGAMVRS
-262 ILERYIVDI
+262 ILERYIVDL
-271 ERSMGYQHVNTP
+271 ERSLGYQHVNTP

-300 KDNMYPPMEF
+300 KDNMYPLMEF
-310 ESKEELVLR
+310 ENKEELVLR
-319 PMNCPHHIT
+319 PMNCPHHIV
-328 IYKHGLHSYRD
+328 IYQHGLHSYRD

-346 LGTMYRYERSGAL
+346 LGTMYRYERSGTL

-375 FCLPEQIQAETVAVL
+375 FCLPEQIQSEAVGVL
-390 RLIQRVYRDF
+390 RLIERVYRDF

-411 RNPND
+411 RNSKD
-416 KANFVDNDGMWDR
+416 KANFVDNDAMWDK
-429 AEAYLRQALTEV
+429 AESYLRQALSEV
-441 GVPFKEAVGEAAYY
+441 GVAYKEAVGEAAYY

-490 VDRDGQYKRPV
+490 VDKDGQYKRPV

-517 LIEHYAGNFPL
+517 LIEHHAGNFPL
-528 WLAPVQIKVV
+528 WLAPVQIKIV
-538 TVTDQQLDYARKVSA
+538 TVTDQQLDYARRIFM
-553 ELKDAGWRVELDG
+553 ELKAGGWRVELDE
-566 RNEKLGYK
+566 RNEKLG
-574 IREAQLAKIP
+574 
-584 YAIVIGDKEVAGSD
+584 GCN
-598 RGAAPARRREPGAD
+598 RG
-612 GVWRF
+612 
-617 QRQAACRGCRR
+617 
-628 NGRSIEIMRSNEE
+628 
-641 WRCPIAREA
+641 
-650 RINHQIRAREVR
+650 
-662 VIGRQGRAARRYAVA
+662 

>member
-1 MEIDRG
+1 MENIHVRLPDGQTVEVRRG
-7 TRIDEIACSNG
+7 ARIDEIGSGHRADG
-18 INGNI
+18 DI

-28 DGRAVD
+28 DGRPVD
-34 LSRQLENDCSLA
+34 LNRPVEQDCFLEWISI
-46 WVSVD
+46 D

-87 DGFYYDFKRDQ
+87 DGFYYDFKRDR
-98 AFTPEEIKKI
+98 AFTAEELEKI
-108 ESRMEE
+108 EARMAE
-114 IAKSNLKVTREEMPK
+114 IAQSNLKVSREEMPK
-129 GQAIELFRRMGE
+129 SKAIELFRNMGE
-141 DYKVAILEDI
+141 DYKVAILEEI
-151 PDEVVSLYRQGDWVD
+151 PDETVSLYRQGDWVD

-174 STGVLKAFKL
+174 STGAIKAFKL

-204 YGTAWPTKQALKEYL
+204 YGTSWPTKQALKEHL
-219 RLVEEA
+219 RLLEEA

-249 LPIWLPKGAMVRS
+249 LPVWLPKGAMVRS
-262 ILERYIVDI
+262 ILERYIVDL
-271 ERSMGYQHVNTP
+271 ERSLGYQHVNTP

-300 KDNMYPPMEF
+300 KDNMYPLMEF
-310 ESKEELVLR
+310 ENKEELVLR
-319 PMNCPHHIT
+319 PMNCPHHIV
-328 IYKHGLHSYRD
+328 IYQHGLHSYRD

-346 LGTMYRYERSGAL
+346 LGTMYRYERSGTL

-375 FCLPEQIQAETVAVL
+375 FCLPEQIQSEAVGVL
-390 RLIQRVYRDF
+390 RLIERVYRDF

-411 RNPND
+411 RNSKD
-416 KANFVDNDGMWDR
+416 KANFVDNDAMWDK
-429 AEAYLRQALTEV
+429 AESYLRQALSEV
-441 GVPFKEAVGEAAYY
+441 GVAYKEAVGEAAYY

-490 VDRDGQYKRPV
+490 VDKDGQYKRPV

-517 LIEHYAGNFPL
+517 LIEHHAGNFPL
-528 WLAPVQIKVV
+528 WLAPVQIKIV
-538 TVTDQQLDYARKVSA
+538 TVTDQQLDYARRIFM
-553 ELKDAGWRVELDG
+553 ELKAGGWRVELDE

-584 YAIVIGDKEVAGSD
+584 YAVVIGDKEVQAQTV
-598 RGAAPARRREPGAD
+598 APRRRGGENLPSMSLND
-612 GVWRF
+612 FVERLE
-617 QRQAACRGCRR
+617 
-628 NGRSIEIMRSNEE
+628 SEL
-641 WRCPIAREA
+641 AREKGEA
-650 RINHQIRAREVR
+650 
-662 VIGRQGRAARRYAVA
+662 

>member
-1 MEIDRG
+1 MENIHVRLPDGQTVEVRRG
-7 TRIDEIACSNG
+7 TRIDEIGSGHRADG
-18 INGNI
+18 DI

-28 DGRAVD
+28 DGRPVD
-34 LSRQLENDCSLA
+34 LNRPVEQDCFLEWISI
-46 WVSVD
+46 D

-87 DGFYYDFKRDQ
+87 DGFYYDFKRDR
-98 AFTPEEIKKI
+98 AFTAEELEKI
-108 ESRMEE
+108 EARMAE
-114 IAKSNLKVTREEMPK
+114 IAQSNLKVSREEMPK
-129 GQAIELFRRMGE
+129 SQAIELFRNMGE
-141 DYKVAILEDI
+141 DYKVAILEEI
-151 PDEVVSLYRQGDWVD
+151 PDETVSLYRQGDWVD

-174 STGVLKAFKL
+174 STGAIKAFKL

-204 YGTAWPTKQALKEYL
+204 YGTSWPTKQALKEHL
-219 RLVEEA
+219 RLLEEA

-249 LPIWLPKGAMVRS
+249 LPVWLPKGAMVRS
-262 ILERYIVDI
+262 ILERYIVDL
-271 ERSMGYQHVNTP
+271 ERSLGYQHVNTP

-300 KDNMYPPMEF
+300 KDNMYPLMEF
-310 ESKEELVLR
+310 ENKEELVLR
-319 PMNCPHHIT
+319 PMNCPHHIV
-328 IYKHGLHSYRD
+328 IYQHGLHSYRD

-346 LGTMYRYERSGAL
+346 LGTMYRYERSGTL

-375 FCLPEQIQAETVAVL
+375 FCLPEQIQSEAVGVL
-390 RLIQRVYRDF
+390 RLIERVYRDF

-411 RNPND
+411 RNSKD
-416 KANFVDNDGMWDR
+416 KANFVDNDAMWDK
-429 AEAYLRQALTEV
+429 AESYLRQALSEV
-441 GVPFKEAVGEAAYY
+441 GVAYKEAVGEAAYY
-455 GPKIDV
+455 SPKIDV
-461 QLNDVLGHSETLS
+461 QLNDVLRHSETLS

-490 VDRDGQYKRPV
+490 VDKDGQYKRPV

-517 LIEHYAGNFPL
+517 LIEHHAGNFPL
-528 WLAPVQIKVV
+528 WLAPVQIKIV
-538 TVTDQQLDYARKVSA
+538 TVTDQQLDYARRIFM
-553 ELKDAGWRVELDG
+553 ELKAGGCRVELDE

-584 YAIVIGDKEVAGSD
+584 YAVVIGDKEVQAQTV
-598 RGAAPARRREPGAD
+598 APRRRGGENLPSMSLND
-612 GVWRF
+612 FVERLK
-617 QRQAACRGCRR
+617 
-628 NGRSIEIMRSNEE
+628 SEL
-641 WRCPIAREA
+641 AREKGEA
-650 RINHQIRAREVR
+650 
-662 VIGRQGRAARRYAVA
+662 

>member
-1 MEIDRG
+1 MDSVRVTLSDGQSVEVRRG
-7 TRIDEIACSNG
+7 SRIDELASSLNID
-18 INGNI
+18 GNI
-23 IAAKV
+23 IAAKLN
-28 DGRAVD
+28 GYPVD
-34 LSRQLENDCSLA
+34 LSRALDQNCSLE
-46 WVSVD
+46 WVPMDSV
-51 SPDGLDV
+51 DGLDV

-87 DGFYYDFKRDQ
+87 DGFYYDFKRETP
-98 AFTPEEIKKI
+98 FTPEEIAKI
-108 ESRMEE
+108 EQRMEE
-114 IAKSNLKVTREEMPK
+114 LARANLKVTREEMPK
-129 GQAIELFRRMGE
+129 VQAIEMFRRMGE
-141 DYKVAILEDI
+141 DYKVSIIEGITED
-151 PDEVVSLYRQGDWVD
+151 PVSLYRQGDWID

-174 STGVLKAFKL
+174 STGKLKAFKI

-190 YWRGNEKNEMLQRI
+190 YWRGDEKNEMLQRI
-204 YGTAWPTKQALKEYL
+204 YGTSWPTKQALKEYL

-249 LPIWLPKGAMVRS
+249 LPIWLPKGALLRS
-262 ILERYIVDI
+262 ILERYIVDL
-271 ERSMGYQHVNTP
+271 ERSLGYQHVNTP

-300 KDNMYPPMEF
+300 KDNMYPPMTF
-310 ESKEELVLR
+310 ENKEELVLR
-319 PMNCPHHIT
+319 PMNCPHHII
-328 IYKHGLHSYRD
+328 IYKHELHSYRN

-375 FCLPEQIQAETVAVL
+375 FCLPEQIQAEAVGVL

-411 RNPND
+411 RNPKD
-416 KANFVDNDGMWDR
+416 KINFVDNDAMWDT
-429 AEAYLRQALTEV
+429 AEDYLRQALAEV
-441 GVPFKEAVGEAAYY
+441 GVPYKEAPGEAAYY

-490 VDRDGQYKRPV
+490 VDKDGQYKRPV

-512 RMMAF
+512 RMTAF
-517 LIEHYAGNFPL
+517 LIEHHAGNFPL
-528 WLAPVQIKVV
+528 WLAPVQLKIV
-538 TVTDQQLDYARKVSA
+538 TVTEQQLDYARKVFI
-553 ELKDAGWRVELDG
+553 ELQDAGWRVDLDE

-584 YAIVIGDKEVAGSD
+584 YAIVIGDSEVQAQTVAPRRRGGENLAPMALNEFMERLRSEVAQE
-598 RGAAPARRREPGAD
+598 RG
-612 GVWRF
+612 
-617 QRQAACRGCRR
+617 
-628 NGRSIEIMRSNEE
+628 
-641 WRCPIAREA
+641 EA
-650 RINHQIRAREVR
+650 
-662 VIGRQGRAARRYAVA
+662 

>member
-1 MEIDRG
+1 MDSVRVTLSDGKSVEMRRG
-7 TRIDEIACSNG
+7 SQICELASSLSDNG
-18 INGNI
+18 AI
-23 IAAKV
+23 IAAKIN
-28 DGRAVD
+28 GRLVD
-34 LSRQLENDCSLA
+34 LNQMLEEDCSLE
-46 WVSVD
+46 WVWD
-51 SPDGLDV
+51 NSPEGLEV

-70 VQSLFPGTQVTI
+70 VQSLFPETQVTI
-82 GPTIE
+82 GPTIQ
-87 DGFYYDFKRDQ
+87 DGFYYDFKRET
-98 AFTPEEIKKI
+98 AFTPEEIAKI
-108 ESRMEE
+108 EQRMEE
-114 IAKSNLKVTREEMPK
+114 LARANLKVSREEMPK
-129 GQAIELFRRMGE
+129 AQAIEMFRRMGE
-141 DYKVAILEDI
+141 DYKVEIIEGITDD
-151 PDEVVSLYRQGDWVD
+151 PVSLYRQGDWID

-174 STGVLKAFKL
+174 STGKLKAFKI

-190 YWRGNEKNEMLQRI
+190 YWRGDEKNEMLQRI
-204 YGTAWPTKQALKEYL
+204 YGTSWPTKQALKEYL

-249 LPIWLPKGAMVRS
+249 LPIWLPKGALLRS
-262 ILERYIVDI
+262 ILERYIVDL
-271 ERSMGYQHVNTP
+271 ERSLGYQHVNTP

-300 KDNMYPPMEF
+300 KENMYPPMAF
-310 ESKEELVLR
+310 ENKEELVLR
-319 PMNCPHHIT
+319 PMNCPHHII
-328 IYKHGLHSYRD
+328 IYKHELHSYRN

-375 FCLPEQIQAETVAVL
+375 FCLPEQIQAEAVDVL

-400 GFKDYWYRLSL
+400 GFKEYWYRLSL
-411 RNPND
+411 RNPKD
-416 KANFVDNDGMWDR
+416 KTNFVDNDAMWDT
-429 AEAYLRQALTEV
+429 AEEHLRQALAEV
-441 GVPFKEAVGEAAYY
+441 GVPYKEAPGEAAYY

-490 VDRDGQYKRPV
+490 VDKDGQYKRPV

-512 RMMAF
+512 RMTAF
-517 LIEHYAGNFPL
+517 LIEHHAGNFPL
-528 WLAPVQIKVV
+528 WLAPVQLKIV
-538 TVTDQQLDYARKVSA
+538 TVTEQQLDYAGKVFT
-553 ELKDAGWRVELDG
+553 ELSDAGWRVELDE

-584 YAIVIGDKEVAGSD
+584 YAVVIGDSEVQAQTVAPRRRGGENLAPMPLNEFIERLRSEVAKE
-598 RGAAPARRREPGAD
+598 RG
-612 GVWRF
+612 
-617 QRQAACRGCRR
+617 
-628 NGRSIEIMRSNEE
+628 
-641 WRCPIAREA
+641 EA
-650 RINHQIRAREVR
+650 
-662 VIGRQGRAARRYAVA
+662 

>member
-1 MEIDRG
+1 MENIHVRLPDGQTVEVRRG
-7 TRIDEIACSNG
+7 TRIDEIGSGHRADG
-18 INGNI
+18 DI

-28 DGRAVD
+28 DGRPVD
-34 LSRQLENDCSLA
+34 LNRSVEQDCFLEWISI
-46 WVSVD
+46 D
-51 SPDGLDV
+51 SSDGLDV

-87 DGFYYDFKRDQ
+87 DGFYYDFKRDR
-98 AFTPEEIKKI
+98 AFTAEELEKI
-108 ESRMEE
+108 EARMAE
-114 IAKSNLKVTREEMPK
+114 IAQSNLKVSREEMPK
-129 GQAIELFRRMGE
+129 SQAIELFRNMGE
-141 DYKVAILEDI
+141 DYKVAILEEI
-151 PDEVVSLYRQGDWVD
+151 PDETVSLYRQGDWVD

-174 STGVLKAFKL
+174 STGAIKAFKL

-204 YGTAWPTKQALKEYL
+204 YGTSWPTKQALKEHL
-219 RLVEEA
+219 RLLEEA

-249 LPIWLPKGAMVRS
+249 LPVWLPKGAMVRS
-262 ILERYIVDI
+262 ILERYIVDL
-271 ERSMGYQHVNTP
+271 ERSLGYQHVNTP

-300 KDNMYPPMEF
+300 KDNMYPLMEF
-310 ESKEELVLR
+310 ENKEELVLR
-319 PMNCPHHIT
+319 PMNCPHHIV
-328 IYKHGLHSYRD
+328 IYQHGLHSYRD

-346 LGTMYRYERSGAL
+346 LGTMYRYERSGTL

-375 FCLPEQIQAETVAVL
+375 FCLPEQIQSEAVGVL
-390 RLIQRVYRDF
+390 RLIERVYRDF

-411 RNPND
+411 RNSKD
-416 KANFVDNDGMWDR
+416 KANFVDNDAMWDK
-429 AEAYLRQALTEV
+429 AESYLRQALSEV
-441 GVPFKEAVGEAAYY
+441 GVAYKEAVGEAAYY

-490 VDRDGQYKRPV
+490 VDKDGQYKRPV

-517 LIEHYAGNFPL
+517 LIEHHAGNFPL
-528 WLAPVQIKVV
+528 WLAPVQIKIV
-538 TVTDQQLDYARKVSA
+538 TVTDQQLDYARRIFM
-553 ELKDAGWRVELDG
+553 ELKAGGWRVELDE

-584 YAIVIGDKEVAGSD
+584 YAVVIGDKEVQAQTV
-598 RGAAPARRREPGAD
+598 APRRRGGENLPSMSLND
-612 GVWRF
+612 FVERLK
-617 QRQAACRGCRR
+617 
-628 NGRSIEIMRSNEE
+628 SEL
-641 WRCPIAREA
+641 AREKGEA
-650 RINHQIRAREVR
+650 
-662 VIGRQGRAARRYAVA
+662 

>member
-1 MEIDRG
+1 
-7 TRIDEIACSNG
+7 
-18 INGNI
+18 
-23 IAAKV
+23 
-28 DGRAVD
+28 
-34 LSRQLENDCSLA
+34 
-46 WVSVD
+46 
-51 SPDGLDV
+51 
-58 LRHSTAHLMAQA
+58 
-70 VQSLFPGTQVTI
+70 VTI

-87 DGFYYDFKRDQ
+87 DGFYYDFKRDR
-98 AFTPEEIKKI
+98 AFTAEELEKI
-108 ESRMEE
+108 EARMAE
-114 IAKSNLKVTREEMPK
+114 IAQSNLKVSREEMPK
-129 GQAIELFRRMGE
+129 SQAIELFRNMGE
-141 DYKVAILEDI
+141 DYKVAILEEI
-151 PDEVVSLYRQGDWVD
+151 PDETVSLYRQGDWVD

-174 STGVLKAFKL
+174 STGAIKAFKL

-204 YGTAWPTKQALKEYL
+204 YGTSWPTKQALKEHL
-219 RLVEEA
+219 RLLEEA

-249 LPIWLPKGAMVRS
+249 LPVWLPKGAMVRS
-262 ILERYIVDI
+262 ILERYIVDL
-271 ERSMGYQHVNTP
+271 ERSLGYQHVNTP

-300 KDNMYPPMEF
+300 KDNMYPLMEF
-310 ESKEELVLR
+310 ENKEELVLR
-319 PMNCPHHIT
+319 PMNCPHHIV
-328 IYKHGLHSYRD
+328 IYQHGLHSYRD

-346 LGTMYRYERSGAL
+346 LGTMYRYERSGTL

-375 FCLPEQIQAETVAVL
+375 FCLPEQIQSEAVGVL
-390 RLIQRVYRDF
+390 RLIERVYRDF

-411 RNPND
+411 RNSKD
-416 KANFVDNDGMWDR
+416 KANFVDNDAMWDK
-429 AEAYLRQALTEV
+429 AESYLRQALSEV
-441 GVPFKEAVGEAAYY
+441 GVAYKEAVGEAAYY

-490 VDRDGQYKRPV
+490 VDKDGQYKRPV

-517 LIEHYAGNFPL
+517 LIEHHAGNFPL
-528 WLAPVQIKVV
+528 WLAPVQIKIV
-538 TVTDQQLDYARKVSA
+538 TVTDQQLDYARRIFM
-553 ELKDAGWRVELDG
+553 ELKAGGWRVELDE

-584 YAIVIGDKEVAGSD
+584 YAVVIGDKEVQAQTV
-598 RGAAPARRREPGAD
+598 APRRRGGENLPSMSLND
-612 GVWRF
+612 FVERLK
-617 QRQAACRGCRR
+617 
-628 NGRSIEIMRSNEE
+628 SEL
-641 WRCPIAREA
+641 AREKGEA
-650 RINHQIRAREVR
+650 
-662 VIGRQGRAARRYAVA
+662 